1 MPVGPTRR
9 FARYAGSVSQPDDPP
24 DAESPAPP
32 PLPTSLVP
40 RWLAA
45 LVLAALLA
53 AGLLSAWL
61 VLGAEPGESLV
72 GPGGPGASA
81 ER

>member
-1 MPVGPTRR
+1 
-9 FARYAGSVSQPDDPP
+9 VSHPDDDEP
-24 DAESPAPP
+24 AEPP

-45 LVLAALLA
+45 LVLAALLG
-53 AGLLSAWL
+53 AGVLSAWL

-72 GPGGPGASA
+72 PPADDA
-81 ER
+81 PAAAPAP

>member
-1 MPVGPTRR
+1 M
-9 FARYAGSVSQPDDPP
+9 SHPDD
-24 DAESPAPP
+24 DRETPAPP

-40 RWLAA
+40 RGLAA

-53 AGLLSAWL
+53 AGVLSAWL

-72 GPGGPGASA
+72 PPEADAPASVP
-81 ER
+81 